1 MKQKMYHD
9 GWRDVNE
16 PTGFANSTCGD
27 IFIRILIILM
37 GIGIVALIVLLK

>member
-1 MKQKMYHD
+1 MRRMYHD
-9 GWRDVNE
+9 GWKDIDN

-27 IFIRILIILM
+27 LFIRFLIVIM